1 MRSDE
6 AEVIER
12 GGAGRELQEFA
23 SFYDDQFLAMVRLAT
38 LTIGQPEVARDIVQD
53 AFVGLHDRWDR
64 VEFPKAYLRRS
75 VINGCRS
82 RMRWER
88 IRRPLASSTTG
99 LDPGDRPVDQ
109 VVDEMTDVL
118 ALLSVR
124 QRAAVILKFYEQRT
138 EAEIAHAI
146 GCRPGSVGP
155 LVSRALTK
163 LRSEL
168 GDWHDFEG
176 GTP

>member
-1 MRSDE
+1 MRSDG

-12 GGAGRELQEFA
+12 GGAGRELHDFA
-23 SFYDDQFLAMVRLAT
+23 SFYDDQFVSMVRLAT

-53 AFVGLHDRWDR
+53 AFVGLHDRWNR
-64 VEFPKAYLRRS
+64 VDFPKAYVRRS

-88 IRRPLASSTTG
+88 IRHPLATTTPG
-99 LDPGDRPVDQ
+99 LDPGERAVDQ

-118 ALLSVR
+118 AVLSVR
-124 QRAAVILKFYEQRT
+124 QRAAVVLKFYEQRT
-138 EAEIAHAI
+138 EVEIADAI

-155 LVSRALTK
+155 LVSRALVK
-163 LRSEL
+163 LRNEL
-168 GDWHDFEG
+168 GDWRDLEG
-176 GTP
+176 GTS

>member
-12 GGAGRELQEFA
+12 GGAGRELRDFA
-23 SFYDDQFLAMVRLAT
+23 SFYDDQFLVMVRLAT
-38 LTIGQPEVARDIVQD
+38 LTIGQTEVARDIVQD

-64 VEFPKAYLRRS
+64 VDFPKAYLRRG

-88 IRRPLASSTTG
+88 IRHPLAGSPPG
-99 LDPGDRPVDQ
+99 LDPGDRAVDQ
-109 VVDEMTDVL
+109 IVDEMTDVL
-118 ALLSVR
+118 AVLSIR
-124 QRAAVILKFYEQRT
+124 ERAAVFLKFYEQRT
-138 EAEIAHAI
+138 EVEIADAI
-146 GCRPGSVGP
+146 GCRPGTVGP

-168 GDWHDFEG
+168 GDWHDLEG
-176 GTP
+176 GTS